1 MSCASRHYR
10 GHTRK
15 RERGG
20 GEQRFGFDVTLEEQS
35 LHSMLLCHRCSR
47 SINSRCSYYPP
58 PIETF
63 ARANIAPLPLS
74 LHYHRCHTTTVT
86 VSLLCCFE
94 CRWYLLSSIS
104 HGLKKQYGADR
115 LEIPRFYFW
124 RGSLVFLLYKLTRI
138 NAVNTDKFKQD
149 IKSCIINEISLDYT
163 SNVVV

>member
-1 MSCASRHYR
+1 MEVRHLVASSPSFVSLTVSREYTRLLRAKCRHPEGIVFPFHARCGNATRCFSFLFIFFLIFFFFLIFMSCASRHYR

-20 GEQRFGFDVTLEEQS
+20 GEQRFGFDVTLKEQS

-74 LHYHRCHTTTVT
+74 LHYHRCH
-86 VSLLCCFE
+86 
-94 CRWYLLSSIS
+94 
-104 HGLKKQYGADR
+104 D
-115 LEIPRFYFW
+115 
-124 RGSLVFLLYKLTRI
+124 
-138 NAVNTDKFKQD
+138 
-149 IKSCIINEISLDYT
+149 
-163 SNVVV
+163 